1 MVRRLR
7 TGLVGIAAI
16 AALLVPV
23 QAAAADPGGREAP
36 PRGGPTKTFFKLGHS
51 KTKASAAARRA
62 ADHTVTIHGIDAT
75 GTPVAPLGTLIDP
88 ETGVEYPLTE
98 SGDALTAVVPAGTY
112 SLTNIVLTGSAY
124 DPSNLALYG
133 NPALTVDDD
142 VELTLD
148 ARTATEIQ
156 AVSPSST
163 ATEVHSHAQ
172 IVQKIAGQDIST
184 IVSGRSDI
192 GLRAWPS
199 ASTTR
204 PYHFVYA
211 ETQAEPLSTL
221 PTPRVYKL
229 VFPTAGQIPS
239 DLTFEAAPASLALVN
254 TTYAAQGVPSTEAGF
269 HSVIA
274 DVEDVGGEA
283 LGLTHPTVAPKTQRV
298 YYTANGVKWRGA
310 SFYKVGSI
318 QVAEDQSTPRSF
330 TAGGTHSETWN
341 KAAFGPTMKV
351 GHGQGQL
358 LARPLLADTGQP
370 GHENFSGNY
379 GNGTTGTLTLYR
391 NGQKVGESAN
401 PMAGDWNVPADPATF
416 RLDLAVNRNV
426 AWSNYA
432 TSINARWTFPS
443 AERPG
448 HPLDDQR
455 RLLQPRISGAFDGN
469 GRAPVGT
476 TFPLDVVV
484 ERPVGGSAVTLTSVE
499 ASFNDGT
506 TWSTVPVTASG
517 TDRWTANILHW
528 WPHNGYVALRVKA
541 TDGSGNAVEQTVIR
555 AYGLQ

>member
-1 MVRRLR
+1 MRRLR
-7 TGLVGIAAI
+7 TGLVGIAAL

-36 PRGGPTKTFFKLGHS
+36 PRGGQPFFKLGHS

-62 ADHTVTIHGIDAT
+62 ADHTVTIHGIDAG

-88 ETGVEYPLTE
+88 ATGVEYPLTE

-112 SLTNIVLTGSAY
+112 SLTNIVLTGAAY

-172 IVQKIAGQDIST
+172 IVQTIAGQDIST
-184 IVSGRSDI
+184 IVSGRPDV

-211 ETQAEPLSTL
+211 ETQAEPLST
-221 PTPRVYKL
+221 PPNPRVYKM
-229 VFPTAGQIPS
+229 VFPTAGQVPS
-239 DLTFEAAPASLALVN
+239 DLTFEAAPESLALVN
-254 TTYAAQGVPSTEAGF
+254 TTYNTQGVASTEAGP

-274 DVEDVGGEA
+274 DVQGVGGEV
-283 LGLTHPTVAPKTQRV
+283 LGLTHPAVAPGTQRV
-298 YYTANGVKWRGA
+298 YYTANGVKWRG
-310 SFYKVGSI
+310 SFLYKVGTVQVNER
-318 QVAEDQSTPRSF
+318 QVAPRTY
-330 TAGGTHSETWN
+330 TAGGTYSEAWN

-351 GHGQGQL
+351 GHGQGL
-358 LARPLLADTGQP
+358 LLGRPAIADTGQP
-370 GHENFSGNY
+370 GHENFGGNY
-379 GNGTTGTLTLYR
+379 SAGLTGTLTLYR
-391 NGQKVGESAN
+391 NGQQVGVSTN
-401 PMAGDWNVPADPATF
+401 PLGADWSVPADPASY
-416 RLDLAVNRNV
+416 RLDLSLTRNV
-426 AWSNYA
+426 AWSKYV
-432 TSINARWTFPS
+432 TKVTGRWTFPS
-443 AERPG
+443 TEGP
-448 HPLDDQR
+448 DDPFDNQR
-455 RLLQPRISGAFDGN
+455 HLLQPRVSGAFDSQ

-484 ERPVGGSAVTLTSVE
+484 QRPAGGSAVTLTSVE

-506 TWSTVPVTASG
+506 TWTTVPVTASG

-528 WPHNGYVALRVKA
+528 WPHNGYVALRIKA
-541 TDGSGNAVEQTVIR
+541 TDGSGNTVEQTVIR